1 MYPMVTAAS
10 PGINRPLGWYVVS
23 KGLHNGHPIDEGR
36 KVASS
41 TLTANRD
48 LWG

>member
-1 MYPMVTAAS
+1 MYPMMAAT

-23 KGLHNGHPIDEGR
+23 KGLRNGHPIDKGR
-36 KVASS
+36 KVANSPMK
-41 TLTANRD
+41 ANRE